1 MANRGAFFFDNILIT
16 IDMNRR
22 CISKENLIDL
32 VAAMWDLGISI
43 NLDPEQSQVTIYKR
57 DGGYEWINVLDKD
70 SVSNIVATYLPNAD
84 EQEG

>member
-1 MANRGAFFFDNILIT
+1 
-16 IDMNRR
+16 MNRR

-70 SVSNIVATYLPNAD
+70 SVSNIVATYLPNAE

>member
-1 MANRGAFFFDNILIT
+1 
-16 IDMNRR
+16 MNMR

-32 VAAMWDLGISI
+32 ATAMWDLGIRI
-43 NLDPEQSQVTIYKR
+43 DLDPVQSQVIIHKR

-70 SVSNIVATYLPNAD
+70 SLSNIVATYLPKAE